1 MVAACMLAGTT
12 PVITGCVDTD
22 EPAGIEQLRGAKAE
36 LLRAQAA
43 VEQALVAVKQAD
55 AQYRLA
61 EAALKQ
67 ADADYKAQQAREQEL
82 KNDLQE
88 AKNEYE
94 LQKAEADYQAYLEEL
109 ARRKQY
115 YEKQLEEQLATMEA
129 NIMQQKAMYEKY
141 RQELEIA
148 KITGDIDTQTAIS
161 KLEGAVDE
169 AFAKLYGGKVG
180 GIEYTGAY
188 MELFYAN
195 KALQEAQAYQS
206 QGLDCTIEK
215 KADGTYKVTVAS
227 EGKDW
232 VATLQAVKEN
242 AEAER
247 DAASKLLADLET
259 YGDKEVEGTDWKA
272 EVEAIE
278 AEIEKLQAELDVQ
291 EAQLAQ
297 AQATPEYLAALQ
309 AVEGVWEDNKGFDF
323 STADPNLKDIEWREN
338 PAYDSNDPNS
348 IRYQTIVKDGAEQ
361 TVERAKQAL
370 IEAQKEATFT
380 YPAFEVAT
388 EVTDEMVSAINAGV
402 GKLNAEITDP
412 SKQYNS
418 ISSGDDFSYD
428 AVEESDKLVW
438 GTGQDEKGNPV
449 PATIEEQP
457 QKIENVISD
466 YEDWIAIVDAA
477 TIDPNEL
484 GEANALLTRAK
495 EALKSATD
503 AFDGALLNWE
513 EIKDIYT
520 NRKTVQ
526 VSTETF
532 ELSTAAYNT
541 AYDALNTAISNWNT
555 SIKKAYDDAY
565 NAGIAEWE
573 FELMQ
578 EAVLSTDGVNLT
590 SLTAFD
596 KAAFSADWNALN
608 EDEKTEEQF
617 RSLVDEN
624 FSGDNAATQ
633 QATFWDLVD
642 AWVSLAKVE
651 NGEPANIKTDALAA
665 VTEGNSTYFDKDGKL
680 KKAIT
685 DAATA
690 INNTVNGTAAAGK
703 PKTLEEAIT
712 AFVELANSKGQVLT
726 TASANNLNKDVLIT
740 PADNTGKHG
749 TAPSNADGFY
759 TSSNKDGYVTYAIAV
774 NKIED
779 AEITAAT
786 ATQYDEAKAEVALRE
801 ESAAVFGI
809 DETIMLP
816 NADADD
822 DTRTWVEQ
830 KYAELVE
837 AGQENANTSIQKAD
851 GTYYT
856 VKELYEASYAY
867 NMYEAED
874 LVEGYQNQ
882 IDASAELDDLLKELQ
897 DAKAAFEKTIN
908 DQYTA
913 NFGELETDL
922 ATANEDLAEKY
933 EALEV
938 ENNKHQDIKVA
949 MAELKA
955 QIDAEEEL
963 AKVLREAAWTYL
975 GITWPESGSAST
987 SDSDNDLQYTQ
998 PSEYGEYNP
1007 EEFAKYLQEAI
1018 EYQKLVVADAEKAVA
1033 IAEAELQKAQAE
1045 GYNGADQASLYV
1057 NIATLKYQTAYDK
1070 YQKALED
1077 LQRAMDVLAAAE

>member
-1 MVAACMLAGTT
+1 MKKWTYLVAACMLAGTT

-109 ARRKQY
+109 ARKKQY
-115 YEKQLEEQLATMEA
+115 YEKQLEQQLATMEA

-215 KADGTYKVTVAS
+215 KADDTYKVTVAS

-291 EAQLAQ
+291 KAQLAQ

-309 AVEGVWEDNKGFDF
+309 AVEGVWEDAPDSYSPTPDEILNVDY
-323 STADPNLKDIEWREN
+323 RVN
-338 PAYDSNDPNS
+338 PAYDANDSDNDES
-348 IRYQTIVKDGAEQ
+348 QYQIIVKDGAYQ

-402 GKLNAEITDP
+402 DKLNAEITDP
-412 SKQYNS
+412 SKRYNS

-428 AVEESDKLVW
+428 AVEEIDNLVW
-438 GTGQDEKGNPV
+438 SDGQKVDENDKPV

-457 QKIENVISD
+457 QKIEDVISD

-484 GEANALLTRAK
+484 GKAEADLANAQKDLESK
-495 EALKSATD
+495 QEAFESA
-503 AFDGALLNWE
+503 LINWE
-513 EIKDIYT
+513 EIQDIVK
-520 NRKTVQ
+520 NKKTVA

-532 ELSTAAYNT
+532 ELSTKAYND
-541 AYDALNTAISNWNT
+541 AYDKLNTAITAWNT
-555 SIKKAYDDAY
+555 AVQKAYDDAY
-565 NAGIAEWE
+565 NAARAEWE
-573 FELMQ
+573 FSFMVA
-578 EAVLSTDGVNLT
+578 AVSNVKMDDLT
-590 SLTAFD
+590 TFD
-596 KAAFSADWNALN
+596 VAAFNAAWAEVAE
-608 EDEKTEEQF
+608 EDQTEEEF
-617 RSLVDEN
+617 RSIIDEC
-624 FSGDNAATQ
+624 FEGENAASQ
-633 QATFWDLVD
+633 QATFW
-642 AWVSLAKVE
+642 ARVE
-651 NGEPANIKTDALAA
+651 NYVDGQILNTTEPSSIKEAAIAA
-665 VTEGNSTYFDKDGKL
+665 VTKDDPTYFDSKGTL
-680 KKAIT
+680 EGAIT
-685 DAATA
+685 DAAKSILATVSSSTSTA
-690 INNTVNGTAAAGK
+690 EGK
-703 PKTLEEAIT
+703 TKTLVEAIE
-712 AFVELANSKGQVLT
+712 AFKGLAASKGQAVT
-726 TASANNLNKDVLIT
+726 KASEAKLEANVLIM
-740 PADNTGKHG
+740 PADKNGNYPTVP
-749 TAPSNADGFY
+749 TDATGFY
-759 TSSNKDGYVTYAIAV
+759 TTKTDNTTAIKTYALAV

-786 ATQYDEAKAEVALRE
+786 ATEYNEAKASVALQA
-801 ESAAVFGI
+801 ESKTVFGI
-809 DETIMLP
+809 DEALYLS
-816 NADADD
+816 AEDA
-822 DTRTWVEQ
+822 TREWVEG
-830 KYAELVE
+830 KWGKTTADVTE
-837 AGQENANTSIQKAD
+837 ATDKTIYD
-851 GTYYT
+851 
-856 VKELYEASYAY
+856 SYVY
-867 NMYEAED
+867 KMYSQED

-933 EALEV
+933 EALEA

-949 MAELKA
+949 MAELEA

-975 GITWPESGSAST
+975 GITWPENGSA
-987 SDSDNDLQYTQ
+987 NDQQYTQ
-998 PSEYGEYNP
+998 PGDGEYDP
-1007 EEFAKYLQEAI
+1007 EEFAKHLQKAI